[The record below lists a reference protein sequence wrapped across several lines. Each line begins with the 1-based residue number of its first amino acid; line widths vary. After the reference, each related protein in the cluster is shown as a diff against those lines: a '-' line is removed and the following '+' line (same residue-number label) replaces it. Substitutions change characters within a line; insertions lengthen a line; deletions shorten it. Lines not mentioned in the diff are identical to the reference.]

1 VFGSEIKSLLEVAQV
16 DERVD
21 DEALDA
27 YLTLRYVPAPLT
39 LFRGVKKLPP
49 ASILRWHRGLISIRT
64 YWDLADQPVRDDAP
78 SIEVDVVFEL
88 CECVDQLVAMRLMS
102 EVPVGAFLSG
112 GVDST
117 MVTEAMLRAR
127 DARGP

>member
-49 ASILRWHRGLISIRT
+49 ASILRWHRGQVSLRQYWSLASIE
-64 YWDLADQPVRDDAP
+64 QRDDTPPTELDAA
-78 SIEVDVVFEL
+78 FEL
-88 CECVDQLVAMRLMS
+88 RERIDHATELRLMS
-102 EVPVGAFLSG
+102 DVPVGAFLSG
-112 GVDST
+112 GLDST
-117 MVTEAMLRAR
+117 LITEAMLRA
-127 DARGP
+127 